1 MSGEFTYGCW
11 NKFYK
16 RELIERAK
24 VKFAEHVA
32 YEEPLFVYPLYFYG
46 TKTVLR
52 NLHRYNNRMILWVVP
67 LETKKAAPQSRLPFH
82 VF

>member
-32 YEEPLFVYPLYFYG
+32 YEEPLFVYPLYFY
-46 TKTVLR
+46 VSC
-52 NLHRYNNRMILWVVP
+52 ILYGDYAGGFVCLQIKYLWP
-67 LETKKAAPQSRLPFH
+67 NFQLFGE
-82 VF
+82 